1 MAQFPKP
8 PFAPQQQSVPGK
20 TTLMTPRPDHVR
32 EQLPGTDRLH
42 NKKVLL
48 TGGGSGIGRA
58 ALLPSPEKGADLLI
72 AYLNEDDDAR
82 ETQRLVEEAVRQGVL
97 APGDIADPKHCRK
110 LVDRAVEA
118 FGRIDVQGQAAPQV
132 WNDVLGA

>member
-48 TGGGSGIGRA
+48 TGGGSG
-58 ALLPSPEKGADLLI
+58 ADLLI

-82 ETQRLVEEAVRQGVL
+82 ETQWLVEEAVRQGVL